1 MSRMQISG
9 NSSRRQRH
17 TVYCIKLVCW
27 ITTGLFVALQLLLM
41 VGVLFDLLEKSIFE
55 LQLSVV
61 SGVIMVSLNVSMIV
75 LYCRYAG
82 MPYIS
87 MGHYKGVKHVG
98 FVVAYWS
105 LAFVAKYATIPV
117 ESLNPGIKPN
127 SGNTNTS
134 QNQGLL
140 TAILYFSLCLV
151 CDLVPLML
159 VVDSQFIKI
168 FTFDLIR
175 KHKSNEDES
184 ADIENA
190 IIMKT

>member
-1 MSRMQISG
+1 
-9 NSSRRQRH
+9 
-17 TVYCIKLVCW
+17 
-27 ITTGLFVALQLLLM
+27 M
-41 VGVLFDLLEKSIFE
+41 VGVLFDLLEKKVFE
-55 LQLSVV
+55 LQLSIV
-61 SGVIMVSLNVSMIV
+61 SAAIMISLNVSMIM

-87 MGHYKGVKHVG
+87 NLHYKGVKHVG

-105 LAFVAKYATIPV
+105 WAFVVKYATIPV
-117 ESLNPGIKPN
+117 DELNPGIKPN
-127 SGNTNTS
+127 SGNSHTN

-159 VVDSQFIKI
+159 VVDSEFIKI